1 MSSKGIIKLKEK
13 LGFMTFSAG
22 LNIVYT
28 FKNLYYLIFLTNVLK
43 IDVLMAGTML
53 TLGTVW
59 DAINDPLIG
68 IWSANHT
75 FKNGEKVRPYNLLFC
90 VPWAITIVLLFSD
103 FKTTQ
108 TLTIILALAVYFV
121 FETFHTFMGMPYNS
135 MGALASPHDS
145 DRRSI
150 NAFRS
155 LGGVLGSGIGSV
167 AVTPLVKLFGGLQGK
182 GAIIGAQDA
191 RALFLTAC
199 TMGLICIG
207 GSLTHYF
214 TTKERVRQISDDD
227 EKISLAKGYKML
239 FGCKS
244 WVLNMLYI
252 ICYGVNNTIIM
263 NSINYYAAY
272 VLGES
277 SAAMPILAVYLVF
290 TIFFSIVTPMIDE
303 KLGRKKT
310 MFLAAFVL
318 LIGKIPFILSPY
330 TPITVY
336 INAMTLGFG
345 GPVTF
350 IMFNTNRNNI
360 SDIIEWKNGR
370 RIDSLVSSGDNLASK
385 MAEAGA
391 IQLIAFSLKLAGFNE
406 ALKINQTPETIMT
419 INSFLGWIP
428 AIIAILMM
436 IVLTKMD
443 VEKEMKESKANS
455 VV

>member
-1 MSSKGIIKLKEK
+1 MSKGIIKLKEK
-13 LGFMTFSAG
+13 LGFMAFSSA
-22 LNIVYT
+22 LNLVYT

-53 TLGTVW
+53 TLGTIW
-59 DAINDPLIG
+59 DAVNDPLIG

-75 FKNGEKVRPYNLLFC
+75 FKNGEKVRPFNLIFC
-90 VPWAITIVLLFSD
+90 VPWAISVVLLFSD
-103 FKTTQ
+103 FKTSQ
-108 TLTIILALAVYFV
+108 TLTVILGLAIYFV
-121 FETFHTFMGMPYNS
+121 FESFHTFLGMPYNS

-182 GAIIGAQDA
+182 GAIIGVQDA

-199 TMGLICIG
+199 TMGVICIV
-207 GSLTHYF
+207 GSLIHYF
-214 TTKERVRQISDDD
+214 TTKERVRQISDAD
-227 EKISLAKGYKML
+227 EKISLAQGYKML

-277 SAAMPILAVYLVF
+277 SAATPILAVYLVF
-290 TIFFSIVTPMIDE
+290 TVLFSIIGPTIDE

-310 MFLAAFVL
+310 MLLAATVML
-318 LIGKIPFILSPY
+318 LGKIPFIISPF
-330 TPITVY
+330 TTFTVY
-336 INAMTLGFG
+336 INALTLGFG
-345 GPVTF
+345 GSITF

-360 SDIIEWKNGR
+360 SDIIEWQNGR

-385 MAEAGA
+385 LAEAGA
-391 IQLIAFSLKLAGFNE
+391 IQLIAFSLKLAGFSE
-406 ALKINQTPETIMT
+406 ALKLNQTPQTIMM

-428 AIIAILMM
+428 AIVIIVMIL
-436 IVLTKMD
+436 VVSKMD
-443 VEKEMKESKANS
+443 VAKEMKESKANS

>member
-1 MSSKGIIKLKEK
+1 MSNKGIIKLKEK

-53 TLGTVW
+53 TLGTIW
-59 DAINDPLIG
+59 DAVNDPLIG

-90 VPWAITIVLLFSD
+90 VPWAISIVLLFCD

-108 TLTIILALAVYFV
+108 TLTIIIALAIYFV

-199 TMGLICIG
+199 TMGLICIA

-214 TTKERVRQISDDD
+214 TTKERVRQISDDN
-227 EKISLAKGYKML
+227 EKITLVRGYKML

-290 TIFFSIVTPMIDE
+290 TIIFSIITPMIDE
-303 KLGRKKT
+303 KLGRRKT
-310 MFLAAFVL
+310 MFLAVFVL
-318 LIGKIPFILSPY
+318 LTGKIPFILRPFS
-330 TPITVY
+330 PITVY
-336 INAMTLGFG
+336 INALTLGFG
-345 GPVTF
+345 GSITF

-385 MAEAGA
+385 LAEAGA
-391 IQLIAFSLKLAGFNE
+391 IQLIAFSLKAAGFNE

-428 AIIAILMM
+428 AVIAILML
-436 IVLTKMD
+436 IILTKMD
-443 VEKEMKESKANS
+443 VEKEMKESKASS